1 MYLSDDSSENDA
13 IALLDRQLDAARDAL
28 VGVQQ
33 LLADA
38 RDARAALP
46 ATYCASWRSEASA
59 NYGLRLEELVGRAE
73 LAVFSL
79 EQAEREVTG
88 GIAHLERELIEARDA
103 HRAAIAAQRALLA
116 GGAA

>member
-1 MYLSDDSSENDA
+1 MDLFDVSPGTDA
-13 IALLDRQLDAARDAL
+13 IALLERQLDAAHDAL

-38 RDARAALP
+38 TDTRTALP
-46 ATYCASWRSEASA
+46 GMYCASWRSEASA

-73 LAVFSL
+73 LALFSL

-88 GIAHLERELIEARDA
+88 GIARIERELLEAREA
-103 HRAAIAAQRALLA
+103 QQAAIVAQRAALA